1 MLFGS
6 RVLASV
12 LCGFVGAF
20 VISTVDDLIDA
31 LEKHRGK
38 KVRGWSVSQDWFR
51 EVNVRSLIFESG
63 AVDYDR
69 MEQLAEGED
78 FVYLS

>member
-1 MLFGS
+1 M
-6 RVLASV
+6 
-12 LCGFVGAF
+12 
-20 VISTVDDLIDA
+20 ISTVDDLIKA

-51 EVNVRSLIFESG
+51 ELRVRSLVFEARS
-63 AVDYDR
+63 VDYDQ